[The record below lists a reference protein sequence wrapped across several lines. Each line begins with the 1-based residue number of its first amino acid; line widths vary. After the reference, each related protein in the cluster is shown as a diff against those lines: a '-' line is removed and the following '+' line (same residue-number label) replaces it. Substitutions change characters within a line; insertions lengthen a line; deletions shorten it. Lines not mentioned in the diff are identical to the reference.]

1 MSLYRTAAIKIAEY
15 IVTQACEKGDPV
27 SNLKLQKLLYYV
39 QGEALKTHGE
49 PAFDESIEA
58 WNYGPVVPE
67 VYEKFRIFGAGPIFR
82 KYETSSIIGETKD
95 VIDRVIATYGG
106 YSAWE
111 LVQETHKDGTPW
123 SEAVKNGKIKISIR
137 SMQEFFC
144 KP

>member
-49 PAFDESIEA
+49 SAFDESIEA
-58 WNYGPVVPE
+58 WNYGPVVRS

-82 KYETSSIIGETKD
+82 KYETPSITGDIKD
-95 VIDRVIATYGG
+95 VIDSVIDTYGEL
-106 YSAWE
+106 SAWQ
-111 LVQETHKDGTPW
+111 LVQETHKPDTPW
-123 SEAVKNGKIKISIR
+123 SMTMEKGQLTISMR
-137 SMQEFFC
+137 SMREFFC
-144 KP
+144 K